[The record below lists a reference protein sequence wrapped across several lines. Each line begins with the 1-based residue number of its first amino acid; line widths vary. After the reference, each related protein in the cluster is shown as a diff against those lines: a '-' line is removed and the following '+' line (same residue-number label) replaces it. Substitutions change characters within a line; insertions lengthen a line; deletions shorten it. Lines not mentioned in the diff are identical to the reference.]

1 MTQTHV
7 NAGFM
12 PWPPLIYL
20 GAIAASIVLGL
31 FYPLPWIGG
40 LLADLLFA
48 IGWLVLLAVVAL
60 WFSAIRTMIRAKT
73 TLNPNGTPEHL
84 ITRGPFSI
92 SRNPIYLANTL
103 LLIGVGLVG
112 GMAWFL
118 LLAFAAA
125 FATSRLAIRR
135 EEKTLADR
143 FGKRYRDY
151 AKRVRRW
158 V

>member
-1 MTQTHV
+1 MTQNHG
-7 NAGFM
+7 NAGFV

-20 GAIAASIVLGL
+20 GAIAASIGLGL
-31 FYPLPWIGG
+31 LYPLPWIGG
-40 LLADLLFA
+40 VLEDLLFA
-48 IGWLVLLAVVAL
+48 VGWLVLLAVLAL

-84 ITRGPFSI
+84 ITTGPFSV

-103 LLIGVGLVG
+103 LLIGIGLVG

-125 FATSRLAIRR
+125 FATSRLTIRR
-135 EEKTLADR
+135 EEQILADK
-143 FGKRYRDY
+143 FGKRYREY

>member
-1 MTQTHV
+1 VTQNHG
-7 NAGFM
+7 NSGFV

-31 FYPLPWIGG
+31 LYPLPWIGG
-40 LLADLLFA
+40 LLEDLLFA
-48 IGWLVLLAVVAL
+48 IGWLVLLAVLAL
-60 WFSAIRTMIRAKT
+60 WFSAIRTMVRAKT

-84 ITRGPFSI
+84 ITTGPFSV

-112 GMAWFL
+112 GLAWFL
-118 LLAFAAA
+118 PLAFVAA
-125 FATSRLAIRR
+125 FATSRLTIRR
-135 EEKTLADR
+135 EEQILADK

-158 V
+158 I